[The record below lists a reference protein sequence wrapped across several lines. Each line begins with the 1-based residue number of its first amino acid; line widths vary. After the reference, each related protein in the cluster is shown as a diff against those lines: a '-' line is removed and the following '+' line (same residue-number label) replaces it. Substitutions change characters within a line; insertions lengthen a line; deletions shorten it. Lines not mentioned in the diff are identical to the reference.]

1 MQNNHCD
8 RWLIINTVLLFSSA
22 VLCLSGCAA
31 VKKEFFSQPVVTTN
45 SQGTLSFT
53 VTNPPI
59 TDQLR
64 AAAPIVEA
72 SMPAPWGTLV
82 AALMNLVATG
92 CAAFATFH
100 ARSAA
105 VASRDAVSPPS

>member
-1 MQNNHCD
+1 MPNDNSD

-31 VKKEFFSQPVVTTN
+31 IKKEFFSQPVVTTN

-53 VTNPPI
+53 VPTPPI

-72 SMPAPWGTLV
+72 SVPAPWGTLV
-82 AALMNLVATG
+82 AALMNLAATG
-92 CAAFATFH
+92 AAAFATFH
-100 ARSAA
+100 ARNAA
-105 VASRDAVSPPS
+105 VAARDAVTPTS